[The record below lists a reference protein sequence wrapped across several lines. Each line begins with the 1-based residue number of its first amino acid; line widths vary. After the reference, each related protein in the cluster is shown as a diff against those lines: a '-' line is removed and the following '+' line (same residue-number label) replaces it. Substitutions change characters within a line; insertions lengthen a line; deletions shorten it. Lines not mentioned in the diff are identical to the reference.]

1 MNLKGYVGNMRENS
15 FKFLFSIYW
24 RSIDK
29 KILFCFFSL
38 FFLGLF
44 FSFSSTSS
52 LAGERLDKDYYFFF
66 TKHLIFTILAL
77 TIMILISL
85 IKTEI
90 LIKLV
95 IPLFVITFIFL
106 ALVPI
111 IGVEVKGAK
120 RWIDLYF
127 FRLQPIEILKPFFI
141 LMTVKILTF
150 EKFKNS
156 QIKYVLSFLILGSV
170 IILLIDQPDLGQ
182 SILLIG
188 SWFAIV
194 FISGVSLFYMFI
206 FLSIFLMC
214 LSSLLF
220 FLPEKF
226 GYIINRLITF
236 FDPSQGDKFQ
246 SSSALDAIKLGGLT
260 GQGMGEGILKES
272 VPEAHTDY
280 VIAVISEEYGSITS
294 IMILIIFLYIS
305 FRIIKNCF
313 NQDNQFLK
321 ISLSGLA
328 TLLIFQTFIHA
339 GVNTDLLPTTGMTL
353 PFLSYGGSSLI
364 GSAILAGLVLN
375 YTKNKSYLYD

>member
-1 MNLKGYVGNMRENS
+1 MLENS
-15 FKFLFSIYW
+15 FKYQLTNYW
-24 RSIDK
+24 RCIDK
-29 KILFCFFSL
+29 KILFCFFIL

-52 LAGERLDKDYYFFF
+52 LAGERLNQDYYFFF
-66 TKHLIFTILAL
+66 TKHLIFSIMSIS
-77 TIMILISL
+77 IMILISA

-90 LIKLV
+90 FIRSI
-95 IPLFVITFIFL
+95 IPLFIITFLFL

-111 IGVEVKGAK
+111 IGIEVKGAK
-120 RWIDLYF
+120 RWIDFYF

-156 QIKYVLSFLILGSV
+156 QIKYLLSFILLCCV

-182 SILLIG
+182 SILLTC
-188 SWFAIV
+188 SWVAIV
-194 FISGVSLFYMFI
+194 FISGVSLIYI
-206 FLSIFLMC
+206 FFFLLVFLIS

-226 GYIINRLITF
+226 GYVINRLVAF
-236 FDPSQGDKFQ
+236 FDPNQGDKFQ
-246 SSSALDAIKLGGLT
+246 SSTALDAIKLGGLT

-280 VIAVISEEYGSITS
+280 VIAVISEEYGSLVS
-294 IMILIIFLYIS
+294 ILILIIFLYIS

-339 GVNTDLLPTTGMTL
+339 GVNINLLPATGMTL

>member
-1 MNLKGYVGNMRENS
+1 MLENS
-15 FKFLFSIYW
+15 FKFIFINYW

-29 KILFCFFSL
+29 KILSCFFML

-44 FSFSSTSS
+44 FSFSSTSF
-52 LAGERLDKDYYFFF
+52 LAGERLDKEYYFFF
-66 TKHLIFTILAL
+66 KKHLIFSFLAVA
-77 TIMILISL
+77 IMIMISVL
-85 IKTEI
+85 KTE
-90 LIKLV
+90 LLVKLV
-95 IPLFVITFIFL
+95 VPLFIVSFFL
-106 ALVPI
+106 LAVVPI

-120 RWIDLYF
+120 RWIDFYF

-141 LMTVKILTF
+141 LITAKLLTSEKIQ
-150 EKFKNS
+150 NS
-156 QIKYVLSFLILGSV
+156 QIKYILSFLLLSSV
-170 IILLIDQPDLGQ
+170 VILLIDQPDLGQ
-182 SILLIG
+182 SILLVG
-188 SWFAIV
+188 SWISTV
-194 FISGVSLFYMFI
+194 FISGVSLVYIFI
-206 FLSIFLMC
+206 FFSIFLLS

-226 GYIINRLITF
+226 GYIINRLINF

-280 VIAVISEEYGSITS
+280 VIAVISEEYGSLASIIIIT
-294 IMILIIFLYIS
+294 IFLYIS

-313 NQDNQFLK
+313 NQDNLFLRV
-321 ISLSGLA
+321 SLSGLA

-339 GVNTDLLPTTGMTL
+339 GVNTNLLPTTGMTL

>member
-1 MNLKGYVGNMRENS
+1 MQES
-15 FKFLFSIYW
+15 SIKFIFLNYW

-29 KILFCFFSL
+29 KILLCFFIL

-52 LAGERLDKDYYFFF
+52 LAGERLNKDYYFFF
-66 TKHLIFTILAL
+66 IKHLIFTFLSIGV
-77 TIMILISL
+77 MILIS
-85 IKTEI
+85 IVKTEI
-90 LIKLV
+90 LIKL
-95 IPLFVITFIFL
+95 IFPLFIVSFILL

-120 RWIDLYF
+120 RWIDFYF

-141 LMTVKILTF
+141 LMTVKVITLN
-150 EKFKNS
+150 KFKNS
-156 QIKYVLSFLILGSV
+156 QLKYCLSFILLSAIV
-170 IILLIDQPDLGQ
+170 ILLIDQPDLGQ
-182 SILLIG
+182 SILIIG
-188 SWFAIV
+188 SWISTV
-194 FISGVSLFYMFI
+194 FISGVSLVYIFI
-206 FLSIFLMC
+206 FFTIFLI
-214 LSSLLF
+214 SFGSLLYI
-220 FLPEKF
+220 LPEKF

-260 GQGMGEGILKES
+260 GQGMGEGVLKES

-280 VIAVISEEYGSITS
+280 VIAVISEEYGSLAS

-305 FRIIKNCF
+305 FRIIKSCF
-313 NQDNQFLK
+313 NQDDTFLK

-328 TLLIFQTFIHA
+328 SLLIFQTFIHA
-339 GVNTDLLPTTGMTL
+339 GVNTNLLPTTGMTL

-375 YTKNKSYLYD
+375 YTKNKAYLYD

>member
-1 MNLKGYVGNMRENS
+1 MLENS
-15 FKFLFSIYW
+15 IKFIFINYW

-29 KILFCFFSL
+29 KILLCFFIL

-52 LAGERLDKDYYFFF
+52 LAGERLNKDYYFFF
-66 TKHLIFTILAL
+66 TKHFVFTFVAIL
-77 TIMILISL
+77 IMIIISAFETKL
-85 IKTEI
+85 
-90 LIKLV
+90 LIKL
-95 IPLFVITFIFL
+95 ITPFFIISFIFL

-111 IGVEVKGAK
+111 IGIEVKGAK

-127 FRLQPIEILKPFFI
+127 FRLQPIEIVKPLFI
-141 LMTVKILTF
+141 LMTVKILTLEQF
-150 EKFKNS
+150 QNS
-156 QIKYVLSFLILGSV
+156 QLKYFLSFLLLTSV

-182 SILLIG
+182 SILLIC
-188 SWFAIV
+188 SWIATV
-194 FISGVSLFYMFI
+194 FISGVSLTYIFI
-206 FLSIFLMC
+206 FFSIFLIL

-220 FLPEKF
+220 FLPNKF
-226 GYIINRLITF
+226 GYIITRLINF
-236 FDPSQGDKFQ
+236 FDSDQGDKFQ

-260 GQGMGEGILKES
+260 GQGMGEGVLKER

-280 VIAVISEEYGSITS
+280 VIAVISEEYGSIVS
-294 IMILIIFLYIS
+294 IMIIVIFLYIS

-313 NQDNQFLK
+313 TQDNQYLK

-339 GVNTDLLPTTGMTL
+339 GVNTNLLPTTGMTL

-375 YTKNKSYLYD
+375 YTKNKTYLYD